1 MSYWLNVIGWLIGL
15 GYLFF
20 TIIQISKSD
29 EYWDMFKRV
38 PRIKSLTNFVLE
50 KGISETLFMVV
61 RLIIMSIV
69 VFIIWKT
76 LISI

>member
-15 GYLFF
+15 GYLFL
-20 TIIQISKSD
+20 TILQISKGD

-38 PRIKSLTNFVLE
+38 PRIKFLTNFVLE
-50 KGISETLFMVV
+50 KGIPETLFMVV

>member
-20 TIIQISKSD
+20 TILQISKSD

-38 PRIKSLTNFVLE
+38 PRIKFLTNFVLE
-50 KGISETLFMVV
+50 KGISETLFMFV